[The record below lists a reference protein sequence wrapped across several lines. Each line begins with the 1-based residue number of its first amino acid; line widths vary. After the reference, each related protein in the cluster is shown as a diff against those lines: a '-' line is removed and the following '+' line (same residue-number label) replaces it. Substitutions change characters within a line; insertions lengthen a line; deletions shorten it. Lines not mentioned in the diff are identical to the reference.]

1 MRLLAKL
8 LVIIRKT
15 MDPKE
20 LRVRRVA
27 KGELVV
33 VRKTMDPKKLRVKRG
48 AKGKLAVVRG
58 QIRPRAGQ
66 QLRNTLFGLCL
77 CQSLSLQAILS
88 SRSLLY

>member
-8 LVIIRKT
+8 LVIIRNTMDPGELKVRRGAEGDLVVIRKT

-20 LRVRRVA
+20 LRVRRGT
-27 KGELVV
+27 KGNLV
-33 VRKTMDPKKLRVKRG
+33 
-48 AKGKLAVVRG
+48 VVRG
-58 QIRPRAGQ
+58 QIRLRAAQ
-66 QLRNTLFGLCL
+66 QLRNTLFSLCL